1 MLHWNLGVQVSLTI
15 DDKAVADALK
25 NVAPRQLPFVTA
37 LGITKVGQ
45 AVQKHF
51 KDQLPKVFDRPTDFT
66 VRGVFLETATKSR
79 PVATVFFPDSAENRG
94 RDQREYIRPGAQGT
108 SARSQKKTENLL
120 TRMGVLPAGWITV
133 PGSFFKNGRLDQ
145 YGNISGAYY
154 KQIISGLRLKNTKGQ
169 AKPVSAASQR
179 RADKMGVD
187 AEFFA
192 VSTGTNKLG
201 KNGGWLPSGVYRR
214 TGPGGRKLQQYLIF
228 VRRAS
233 YKARFD
239 VQKQAQTAINASANA
254 AFAEALNELSTKF
267 AAR

>member
-1 MLHWNLGVQVSLTI
+1 MQVSL
-15 DDKAVADALK
+15 KVDASIVTNHLK
-25 NVAPRQLPFVTA
+25 NVAPRQVPFVTA

-79 PVATVFFPDSAENRG
+79 PVATVFFPDSSENRG

-120 TRMGVLPAGWITV
+120 TRMGYLPAGWITV
-133 PGSFFKNGRLDQ
+133 PGSFFKNGRLDA

-154 KQIISGLRLKNTKGQ
+154 KQIIRGLRIKNTKGP
-169 AKPVSAASQR
+169 AKPVSRASQV

-187 AEFFA
+187 SEFFA

-233 YKARFD
+233 YKKRFD
-239 VQKQAQTAINASANA
+239 LAAQAQTAINASAPA
-254 AFAEALNELSTKF
+254 AFAEAISEMASKF
-267 AAR
+267 GAR